1 MISYRDIA
9 KRAGVSAMTVSRA
22 LRGDPKVRA
31 ATVQKV
37 VAAADAL
44 GYVRNP
50 IADSF
55 MKQVRSKR
63 VLSGVSRIA
72 WVYPEKIDSNTHVI
86 DAYFRG
92 ASEAARARGFE
103 IDRFTLGETLSSQA
117 LRRILQARG
126 IRGVLISPTV
136 GDLVDLSFNFDG
148 FAVVMFGYSLRSPDM
163 NRVTSHHTVNQ
174 FALLDHL
181 RSHGHRDVLYVSS
194 WEQERRL
201 NFGWLAS
208 TLAFAR
214 EHRAEI
220 RVRHMYLDDFEQLLA
235 KGIEQVRLPEVI
247 VSSHL
252 RLIDLLEDAG
262 CQIPGDIGFVT
273 PTVRPEGYRGRRL
286 TGMDQCSELIGARA
300 VELLSDSLAMNR
312 LGVPDHP
319 VALLVRGEW
328 CDGDTLSV
336 N

>member
-1 MISYRDIA
+1 
-9 KRAGVSAMTVSRA
+9 MTVSRA
-22 LRGDPKVRA
+22 LRGDPKVRE

-37 VAAADAL
+37 KQAAEAL

-72 WVYPEKIDSNTHVI
+72 WIFPEKVDSKAHVI
-86 DAYFRG
+86 DAYYRG

-103 IDRFTLGETLSSQA
+103 IDRFVLEKELSSER
-117 LRRILQARG
+117 LRTILQTRE
-126 IRGVLISPTV
+126 IRGLLISPTV
-136 GDLVDLSFNFDG
+136 SDLVDLDFNFDG
-148 FAVVMFGYSLRSPDM
+148 FSAVTFGYSLRSPDL

-181 RSHGHRDVLYVSS
+181 RTLGHRDVLYVSS
-194 WEQERRL
+194 PEQERRL

-208 TLAFAR
+208 TLAFGR
-214 EHRAEI
+214 EHRSEM
-220 RVRHMYLDDFEQLLA
+220 RTRHMYLDDFERKLQEGMA
-235 KGIEQVRLPEVI
+235 RSSMPEVI

-252 RLIDLLEDAG
+252 HLIDSLEQAG
-262 CQIPGDIGFVT
+262 FRVPEDIGFVT
-273 PTVRPEGYRGRRL
+273 PTVRPEGYQGRRL
-286 TGMDQCSELIGARA
+286 SGMDQCSELIGSRA
-300 VELLSDSLAMNR
+300 VELLADSLAMNR

-319 VALLVRGEW
+319 VALLVSGEW
-328 CDGDTLSV
+328 RDGDTL
-336 N
+336 